1 MCGIS
6 GYYKNNSFTDT
17 DLTEAK
23 KSLLTIKHREP
34 DGAGMILI
42 NSFTG
47 FYVEVDVE
55 YRPITL
61 NQITKVIEF
70 TSYNTIFG
78 HKTLNY

>member
-1 MCGIS
+1 
-6 GYYKNNSFTDT
+6 
-17 DLTEAK
+17 
-23 KSLLTIKHREP
+23 
-34 DGAGMILI
+34 MILI

>member
-47 FYVEVDVE
+47 FYVEVDV
-55 YRPITL
+55 
-61 NQITKVIEF
+61 
-70 TSYNTIFG
+70 
-78 HKTLNY
+78 